1 MGVVF
6 NNRLHLLSQ
15 VIADLNNL
23 KGKGINDVET
33 VLIIKSCVILILV
46 LLRESLYFIYYYLN

>member
-33 VLIIKSCVILILV
+33 VLIITSCVILILV
-46 LLRESLYFIYYYLN
+46 LLRESLYFIYYFLN